1 MDWNTAPDA
10 FPRSYVFVHQR
21 DLIRSN
27 LLDIQQPNQRFD
39 AHHSPNQAKLRTIHS
54 PISASWLKTT
64 ATQNNRDSKQLWLL
78 LGMKPKYNDSNKAE
92 LKLQTSSK
100 KRSLSVY
107 YCPHVQ
113 LCILR
118 PNSNP
123 QQNVRDRTKTFAIET
138 EERPSVSPFRAHQ
151 ASYLYWRCTI
161 KY

>member
-1 MDWNTAPDA
+1 
-10 FPRSYVFVHQR
+10 
-21 DLIRSN
+21 
-27 LLDIQQPNQRFD
+27 
-39 AHHSPNQAKLRTIHS
+39 
-54 PISASWLKTT
+54 
-64 ATQNNRDSKQLWLL
+64 
-78 LGMKPKYNDSNKAE
+78 MKPKYNDSNKAE

-138 EERPSVSPFRAHQ
+138 EHPNGECSKTPPRIVWTARYLFSGPPAAAQNNPSFVLYHVLGRIPEYVTPCRPAELIRFVFEKVSP
-151 ASYLYWRCTI
+151 
-161 KY
+161 